1 MAVVTSVGVPVMSQ
15 ALERVR
21 PAGSAGLTEHAV
33 TVPPVLVA
41 LIVPT
46 ELLLVK
52 VKGLPEYAITGRASV
67 TVIVRTCE
75 AVPPVFVAVIV

>member
-1 MAVVTSVGVPVMSQ
+1 MAVLTSVGVPVMSQ
-15 ALERVR
+15 FPARVR
-21 PAGSAGLTEHAV
+21 PAGSAGFTEQAV
-33 TVPPVLVA
+33 IVPPMLVA

-67 TVIVRTCE
+67 TVRVRTCE